1 MNMRQA
7 KPEDSKL
14 FLELLKQMDHETE
27 FMMLEPGERTT
38 TAEDMEHYLLSME
51 KSNSFLL
58 LAFDGQK
65 VAGFLS
71 ARRGA
76 ANRIKHSAYIVCGVL
91 KEYRGKGYGTSLF
104 GELLKWA
111 PENGITRLE
120 LTVMSHNEK
129 AVRLYQNMGF
139 ELEGKLV
146 HSMIVNGAY
155 VDQYAMAKLI

>member
-14 FLELLKQMDHETE
+14 FLELMKRLDHETE

-51 KSNSFLL
+51 QSNSFLL
-58 LAFDGQK
+58 LLFDGQEA
-65 VAGFLS
+65 AGFLS
-71 ARRGA
+71 AKRGA
-76 ANRIKHSAYIVCGVL
+76 AYRIKHSAYIVCGVL
-91 KEYRGKGYGTSLF
+91 KDYRGKGCGTLLF
-104 GELLKWA
+104 QELLRWA

-120 LTVMSHNEK
+120 LTVMSHNDK
-129 AVRLYQNMGF
+129 AVQLYQKMGF
-139 ELEGKLV
+139 EMEGKLN
-146 HSMIVNGAY
+146 HSMIVNGTY

>member
-58 LAFDGQK
+58 LVFDGQK
-65 VAGFLS
+65 VAGFIS
-71 ARRGA
+71 AKRGA

-104 GELLKWA
+104 RELLKWA

-120 LTVMSHNEK
+120 LTVMSHNER
-129 AVRLYQNMGF
+129 AVKLYQNMGF
-139 ELEGKLV
+139 EMEGKLV

-155 VDQYAMAKLI
+155 VDQLAMAKLI

>member
-14 FLELLKQMDHETE
+14 FLELLKQLDQETE
-27 FMMLEPGERTT
+27 FMMMEPGERIS
-38 TAEDMEHYLLSME
+38 TAEDMEQYVLSMV

-58 LAFDGQK
+58 LLFDGQE

-71 ARRGA
+71 AKRGA

-91 KEYRGKGYGTSLF
+91 KNLRGKGYGTSLF
-104 GELLKWA
+104 RELLAWA

-120 LTVMSHNEK
+120 LTVMCHNEK
-129 AVRLYQNMGF
+129 AVHLYQNMGF
-139 ELEGKLV
+139 EIEGKLV
-146 HSMIVNGAY
+146 HSMIVNGVY
-155 VDQYAMAKLI
+155 VDEYAMAKIL